1 MKNNVERFV
10 KAHTLAVRP
19 SFPNLY
25 PRLTMR
31 RQTTIPWPPTSTSP
45 ASYESMLGG
54 GHRVSFRLVGDE
66 VRVDPGDVKVLAM
79 KEVSRFLTAFVG
91 IPG

>member
-1 MKNNVERFV
+1 
-10 KAHTLAVRP
+10 
-19 SFPNLY
+19 
-25 PRLTMR
+25 
-31 RQTTIPWPPTSTSP
+31 
-45 ASYESMLGG
+45 MLGG